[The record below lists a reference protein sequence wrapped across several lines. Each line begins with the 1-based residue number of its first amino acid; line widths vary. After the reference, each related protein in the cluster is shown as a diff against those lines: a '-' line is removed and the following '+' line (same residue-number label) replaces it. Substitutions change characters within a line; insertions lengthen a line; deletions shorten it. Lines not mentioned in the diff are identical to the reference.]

1 MLLDNEGF
9 WSKNLNSVQSKIT
22 IKIHKELFQIL
33 LKKFQLKDQKEQV
46 FNLIDFSDNQII
58 VKTNVKQLVR
68 VILEG
73 DLNR

>member
-33 LKKFQLKDQKEQV
+33 LKKFQLKDQKE
-46 FNLIDFSDNQII
+46 
-58 VKTNVKQLVR
+58 
-68 VILEG
+68 
-73 DLNR
+73 